1 MEEAYSN
8 LNNAYLQIKGM
19 IVVEGFYA
27 LVAGFV
33 ITTFVFK
40 LAGIIKE
47 MVHEGKGFNAKQFYE
62 LGREYILCIA
72 LICIMPVLL
81 DTLETVLAY
90 AADRLMES
98 LAAGGVYNPDNIWK
112 KPIEQAF
119 DDLMNSDIIDI
130 AVNGLDTTF
139 NSLLAGA
146 VGSFGGV
153 AYDYLMLVFLCTRYL
168 ILILLEV
175 ISPLAIACL
184 YNSDT
189 RSSFYTWARQM
200 VGCYML
206 YPGFIIA
213 SVFSDLIVVNYV
225 QQRPWSVTLMVIFS
239 FLLKLAMLATV
250 KATVNKWLELI

>member
-40 LAGIIKE
+40 LVGIIKE

-206 YPGFIIA
+206 YPGFVIA

-225 QQRPWSVTLMVIFS
+225 QQRPWSITLMVIFS

-250 KATVNKWLELI
+250 KATVNKWL

>member
-40 LAGIIKE
+40 LAGIIKD

-81 DTLETVLAY
+81 DTLEAVLAY

-119 DDLMNSDIIDI
+119 DDLMNNDIIDI

-139 NSLLAGA
+139 NFLLAGA

-225 QQRPWSVTLMVIFS
+225 QQRPWSITLMVIFS

-250 KATVNKWLELI
+250 KATVNKWL

>member
-175 ISPLAIACL
+175 ISPLGIPCL

-206 YPGFIIA
+206 YPGFVIA

-225 QQRPWSVTLMVIFS
+225 QQRPWSITLMVIFS

-250 KATVNKWLELI
+250 KATVNKWL

>member
-81 DTLETVLAY
+81 DTLEAVLAY

-119 DDLMNSDIIDI
+119 DDLMNNDIIDI

-153 AYDYLMLVFLCTRYL
+153 AYDYLMLGFLCTRYL

-250 KATVNKWLELI
+250 KATVNKWL

>member
-98 LAAGGVYNPDNIWK
+98 LAAGVVYNPDNIWK

-206 YPGFIIA
+206 YPGFVIA

-225 QQRPWSVTLMVIFS
+225 QQRPWSITLMVIFS

-250 KATVNKWLELI
+250 KATVNKWL

>member
-8 LNNAYLQIKGM
+8 LNNTYLQIKGM

-206 YPGFIIA
+206 YPGFVIA

-225 QQRPWSVTLMVIFS
+225 QQRPWSITLMVIFS

-250 KATVNKWLELI
+250 KATVNKWL

>member
-40 LAGIIKE
+40 LAGIIKD

-81 DTLETVLAY
+81 DTLEAVLAY

-119 DDLMNSDIIDI
+119 DDLMNNDIIDI

-184 YNSDT
+184 YNSET

-225 QQRPWSVTLMVIFS
+225 QQRPWSITLMVIFS

-250 KATVNKWLELI
+250 KATVNKWL

>member
-206 YPGFIIA
+206 YPGFVIA

-225 QQRPWSVTLMVIFS
+225 QQRPWSITLMVIYS
-239 FLLKLAMLATV
+239 FLLKLAKLATV
-250 KATVNKWLELI
+250 KATVNKWL

>member
-206 YPGFIIA
+206 YPGFVIA

-225 QQRPWSVTLMVIFS
+225 QQRPWSITLMVIFS

-250 KATVNKWLELI
+250 KATINKWL

>member
-206 YPGFIIA
+206 YPGFVIA

-225 QQRPWSVTLMVIFS
+225 QQRPWSITLMVIFS

-250 KATVNKWLELI
+250 KATVNKWLSLI

>member
-40 LAGIIKE
+40 LAGIIKD

-153 AYDYLMLVFLCTRYL
+153 AYDYLMLVFLCSRYL

-206 YPGFIIA
+206 YPGFVIA

-225 QQRPWSVTLMVIFS
+225 QQRPWSITLMVIFS

-250 KATVNKWLELI
+250 KATVNKWL

>member
-40 LAGIIKE
+40 LAGSIKE

-206 YPGFIIA
+206 YPGFVIA

-225 QQRPWSVTLMVIFS
+225 QQRPWSITLMVIFS

-250 KATVNKWLELI
+250 KATVNKWL

>member
-146 VGSFGGV
+146 VGNFGGV

-206 YPGFIIA
+206 YPGFVIA

-225 QQRPWSVTLMVIFS
+225 QQRPWSITLMVIFS

-250 KATVNKWLELI
+250 KATVNKWL

>member
-112 KPIEQAF
+112 KPIEQAL

-206 YPGFIIA
+206 YPGFVIA

-225 QQRPWSVTLMVIFS
+225 QQRPWSITLMVIFS

-250 KATVNKWLELI
+250 KATVNKWL

>member
-81 DTLETVLAY
+81 DTLEAVLAY

-213 SVFSDLIVVNYV
+213 SVVSDLIVVNYV
-225 QQRPWSVTLMVIFS
+225 QQRPWSITLMVIFS

-250 KATVNKWLELI
+250 KATVNKWL

>member
-19 IVVEGFYA
+19 IGVEGFYA

-206 YPGFIIA
+206 YPGFVIA

-225 QQRPWSVTLMVIFS
+225 QQRPWSITLMVIFS

-250 KATVNKWLELI
+250 KATVNKWL

>member
-112 KPIEQAF
+112 KPIEQLF

-239 FLLKLAMLATV
+239 FLLKLAMFATV
-250 KATVNKWLELI
+250 KATVNKWL

>member
-175 ISPLAIACL
+175 VSPLAIACL

-206 YPGFIIA
+206 YPGFVIA

-225 QQRPWSVTLMVIFS
+225 QQRPWSITLMVIFS

-250 KATVNKWLELI
+250 KATVNKWL

>member
-19 IVVEGFYA
+19 IVVGGFYA

-112 KPIEQAF
+112 KPIEQLF

-250 KATVNKWLELI
+250 KATVNKWL

>member
-40 LAGIIKE
+40 LAGIIKD
-47 MVHEGKGFNAKQFYE
+47 MVNEGKGFNAKQFYE

-81 DTLETVLAY
+81 DTLEAVLAY

-119 DDLMNSDIIDI
+119 DDLMNNDIIDI

-225 QQRPWSVTLMVIFS
+225 QQRPWSITLMVIFS

-250 KATVNKWLELI
+250 KATVNKWL

>member
-40 LAGIIKE
+40 LAGIIKD

-81 DTLETVLAY
+81 DTLEAVLAY

-119 DDLMNSDIIDI
+119 DDLMNNDIIDI

-175 ISPLAIACL
+175 ISPLAITCL

-225 QQRPWSVTLMVIFS
+225 QQRPWSITLMVIFS

-250 KATVNKWLELI
+250 KATVNKWL

>member
-200 VGCYML
+200 VGSYML
-206 YPGFIIA
+206 YPGFVIA

-225 QQRPWSVTLMVIFS
+225 QQRPWSMTLMVIFS
-239 FLLKLAMLATV
+239 FLLKLAMLSTV
-250 KATVNKWLELI
+250 KATVNKWL

>member
-206 YPGFIIA
+206 YPGFVIA
-213 SVFSDLIVVNYV
+213 RVFSDLIVVNYV
-225 QQRPWSVTLMVIFS
+225 QQRPWSITLMVIFS

-250 KATVNKWLELI
+250 KATVNKWL

>member
-27 LVAGFV
+27 LIAGFV

-40 LAGIIKE
+40 LAGIIKD

-81 DTLETVLAY
+81 DTLEAVLAY

-189 RSSFYTWARQM
+189 RSSFYTWVRQM

-225 QQRPWSVTLMVIFS
+225 QQRPWSITLMVIFS

-250 KATVNKWLELI
+250 KATVNKWL

>member
-119 DDLMNSDIIDI
+119 DDLMNNDIIDI

-250 KATVNKWLELI
+250 KATVNKWL

>member
-112 KPIEQAF
+112 KPIEQLF
-119 DDLMNSDIIDI
+119 DDLMNGDITDI

-225 QQRPWSVTLMVIFS
+225 QQRPWSITLMVIFS

-250 KATVNKWLELI
+250 KATVNKWL

>member
-153 AYDYLMLVFLCTRYL
+153 AYDYLLLVFLCTRYL

-206 YPGFIIA
+206 YPGFVIA

-225 QQRPWSVTLMVIFS
+225 QQRPWSITLMVIFS

-250 KATVNKWLELI
+250 KATVNKWL

>member
-119 DDLMNSDIIDI
+119 DDLLNSDIIDI

-225 QQRPWSVTLMVIFS
+225 QQRPWSITLMVIFS

-250 KATVNKWLELI
+250 KATVNKWL

>member
-90 AADRLMES
+90 ATDRLMES

-206 YPGFIIA
+206 YPGFVIA

-225 QQRPWSVTLMVIFS
+225 QQRPWSITLMVIFS

-250 KATVNKWLELI
+250 KATVNKWL

>member
-98 LAAGGVYNPDNIWK
+98 LAAGGVYNPGNIWK

-119 DDLMNSDIIDI
+119 DVLMNSDIIDI

-206 YPGFIIA
+206 YPGFVIA

-225 QQRPWSVTLMVIFS
+225 QQRPWSITLMVIFS

-250 KATVNKWLELI
+250 KATVNKWL

>member
-206 YPGFIIA
+206 YPGFVIA

-225 QQRPWSVTLMVIFS
+225 QQRPWSITLMVIFS

-250 KATVNKWLELI
+250 

>member
-19 IVVEGFYA
+19 IVVEGLYA

-206 YPGFIIA
+206 YPGFVIA

-225 QQRPWSVTLMVIFS
+225 QQRPWSITLMVIFS

-250 KATVNKWLELI
+250 KATVNKWL

>member
-112 KPIEQAF
+112 KPIEQLF

-206 YPGFIIA
+206 YPGFVIA

-225 QQRPWSVTLMVIFS
+225 QQRPWSITLMVIFS
-239 FLLKLAMLATV
+239 FLLKLGMLATV
-250 KATVNKWLELI
+250 KATVNKWL

>member
-98 LAAGGVYNPDNIWK
+98 LAAGGVYNLDNIWK

-206 YPGFIIA
+206 YPGFVIA

-225 QQRPWSVTLMVIFS
+225 QQRPWSITLMVIFS

-250 KATVNKWLELI
+250 KATVNKWL

>member
-47 MVHEGKGFNAKQFYE
+47 MIHEGKGFNAKQFYE

-206 YPGFIIA
+206 YPGFVIA

-225 QQRPWSVTLMVIFS
+225 QQRPWSITLMVIFS

-250 KATVNKWLELI
+250 KATVNKWL

>member
-146 VGSFGGV
+146 VGSFGRV

-250 KATVNKWLELI
+250 KATVNKWL

>member
-40 LAGIIKE
+40 LAGIIKD

-250 KATVNKWLELI
+250 KATVNKWL

>member
-153 AYDYLMLVFLCTRYL
+153 AYDYLMLAFLCTRYL

-206 YPGFIIA
+206 YPGFVIA

-225 QQRPWSVTLMVIFS
+225 QQRPWSITLMVIFS

-250 KATVNKWLELI
+250 KATVNKWL

>member
-139 NSLLAGA
+139 KSLLAGA

-225 QQRPWSVTLMVIFS
+225 QQRPWSITLMVIFS

-250 KATVNKWLELI
+250 KATVNKWL

>member
-81 DTLETVLAY
+81 ATLETVLAY

-206 YPGFIIA
+206 YPGFVIA

-225 QQRPWSVTLMVIFS
+225 QQRPWSITLMVIFS

-250 KATVNKWLELI
+250 KATVNKWL